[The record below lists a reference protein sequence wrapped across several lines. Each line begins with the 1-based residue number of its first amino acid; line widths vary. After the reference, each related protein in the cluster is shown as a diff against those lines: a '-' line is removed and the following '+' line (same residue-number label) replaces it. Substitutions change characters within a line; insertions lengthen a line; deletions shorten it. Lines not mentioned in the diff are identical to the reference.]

1 MSKNLGTL
9 VRSARVAH
17 GWTQRDLADRLH
29 CSRSTVSRLETGAQA
44 LDDVATLR
52 RLAEVLQI
60 SPTALGITAT
70 VTVQPPAEDDVR
82 RRQLLTN
89 LAVTAAAA
97 SPPARAIASAAA
109 DAQARPTDLLVARV
123 RSAML
128 TTDPVA
134 APSPPA
140 QLRATLASA
149 IRAYDNCEYAKLA
162 TVLPQL
168 ITNAHATDST
178 TDTVLAET
186 YTLVTRLM
194 IKLDDQLGWI
204 AADRARFLA
213 AANGDPLVAGEAARN
228 LAVLARR
235 AGWHSEAGQIA
246 IGMAESDILQGRDPA
261 RTAERGLLVMSAAYT
276 AAHAA
281 DRSGMRELTDQAARL
296 ANRLGGRV
304 LLRDHGGGFS
314 PTAVQLHRISA
325 EYVAGDPAAA
335 IAAAR
340 KIPPSALPTV
350 ERRARY
356 FTDIARAYGIWGRRD
371 QCLEALL
378 HAERAAPQETHSRP
392 AVRDL
397 VAGLL
402 TSGRTSPDLRGLAAR
417 CGIR

>member
-17 GWTQRDLADRLH
+17 GWTQRDLADHLH
-29 CSRSTVSRLETGAQA
+29 CSRSTVSRLETGAQP
-44 LDDVATLR
+44 LGDIATLR
-52 RLAEVLQI
+52 RLAKVLQI

-70 VTVQPPAEDDVR
+70 VTVQPLAEDDVR

-109 DAQARPTDLLVARV
+109 DAQGRPKDLLVTRV

-128 TTDPVA
+128 TTGSA
-134 APSPPA
+134 TAPIPPTP
-140 QLRATLASA
+140 LRATLASA
-149 IRAYDNCEYAKLA
+149 IRAYDNCEYTKLA
-162 TVLPQL
+162 TALPQL
-168 ITNAHATDST
+168 ITNAHATCST

-194 IKLDDQLGWI
+194 IKLDDQLGWV
-204 AADRARFLA
+204 AADRARSLA
-213 AANGDPLVAGEAARN
+213 TACGDPLVAGEAARN

-235 AGWHSEAGQIA
+235 AGWHSEAEQIA
-246 IGMAESDILQGRDPA
+246 IGMAEDDMLQGRDSA

-281 DRSGMRELTDQAARL
+281 DHSGMRQLTEQAAAL
-296 ANRLGGRV
+296 AAHLGGKV
-304 LLRDHGGGFS
+304 LLRDHGSGFS

-325 EYVAGDPAAA
+325 EYAAGDPAAA

-340 KIPPSALPTV
+340 KIPPRALPTV

-356 FTDIARAYGIWGRRD
+356 FTDVARAYGMWGRRD
-371 QCLEALL
+371 QCLQALL

-392 AVRDL
+392 AVRGL
-397 VAGLL
+397 VTGLL
-402 TSGRTSPDLRGLAAR
+402 TSGQTSPDLRGLAAR